1 MHLRSLPTMERISV
15 PVRRHPEHYFVVQRS
30 VRLIAIILY
39 QGYNTLKQGLFHI
52 KAVTALLRE
61 SHTLNKAVTAVFTS
75 KAAARYKA
83 VIVLRHTTALLRDPY
98 CKRLCLVFKADDRS
112 LVVLVDWVDFEVDER
127 TCEPL
132 KVIFEAARNCSQ
144 RSCGSCVWLVL
155 LLRASRTNL
164 VFNCDILNFL
174 AFSLY
179 QACCSNLF
187 VQRALGVL

>member
-39 QGYNTLKQGLFHI
+39 QGYNTLKQGLFLI

-98 CKRLCLVFKADDRS
+98 CTSKLVYQVPWYY
-112 LVVLVDWVDFEVDER
+112 LVVYGMVQQCS
-127 TCEPL
+127 TCDMFYP
-132 KVIFEAARNCSQ
+132 R
-144 RSCGSCVWLVL
+144 
-155 LLRASRTNL
+155 RAGNVSAQHT
-164 VFNCDILNFL
+164 
-174 AFSLY
+174 
-179 QACCSNLF
+179 
-187 VQRALGVL
+187 

>member
-39 QGYNTLKQGLFHI
+39 QGYNTLKQGLFLI

-98 CKRLCLVFKADDRS
+98 CIFHTFFPR
-112 LVVLVDWVDFEVDER
+112 DF
-127 TCEPL
+127 C
-132 KVIFEAARNCSQ
+132 N
-144 RSCGSCVWLVL
+144 
-155 LLRASRTNL
+155 SRY
-164 VFNCDILNFL
+164 
-174 AFSLY
+174 AFHFY
-179 QACCSNLF
+179 LF
-187 VQRALGVL
+187 FSRYAKGPS

>member
-98 CKRLCLVFKADDRS
+98 CINNHIVGVVHKNHIMRMRLMYHAAYKVEFQPFKRLY
-112 LVVLVDWVDFEVDER
+112 
-127 TCEPL
+127 
-132 KVIFEAARNCSQ
+132 SQ
-144 RSCGSCVWLVL
+144 L
-155 LLRASRTNL
+155 T
-164 VFNCDILNFL
+164 FFNFL
-174 AFSLY
+174 F
-179 QACCSNLF
+179 
-187 VQRALGVL
+187 

>member
-39 QGYNTLKQGLFHI
+39 QGYNTLKQGLFLI

-98 CKRLCLVFKADDRS
+98 CRCKMPGILIINGVGSFPVILEQKRGLS
-112 LVVLVDWVDFEVDER
+112 QMR
-127 TCEPL
+127 T
-132 KVIFEAARNCSQ
+132 
-144 RSCGSCVWLVL
+144 
-155 LLRASRTNL
+155 
-164 VFNCDILNFL
+164 
-174 AFSLY
+174 
-179 QACCSNLF
+179 
-187 VQRALGVL
+187 

>member
-98 CKRLCLVFKADDRS
+98 CNAVSTRTRIVFPHHKYVADQQPTDRQFRYS
-112 LVVLVDWVDFEVDER
+112 NRPIRCSTQLNRYYGHYYEHHARRQHGQATRWSRMLNTIER
-127 TCEPL
+127 
-132 KVIFEAARNCSQ
+132 
-144 RSCGSCVWLVL
+144 
-155 LLRASRTNL
+155 
-164 VFNCDILNFL
+164 
-174 AFSLY
+174 
-179 QACCSNLF
+179 ACC
-187 VQRALGVL
+187 

>member
-39 QGYNTLKQGLFHI
+39 QGYNTLKQGLFLI

-98 CKRLCLVFKADDRS
+98 CILLFLGACTAGRRFFCSIILIVGDRICVS
-112 LVVLVDWVDFEVDER
+112 DFE
-127 TCEPL
+127 
-132 KVIFEAARNCSQ
+132 
-144 RSCGSCVWLVL
+144 RSEHMK
-155 LLRASRTNL
+155 
-164 VFNCDILNFL
+164 II
-174 AFSLY
+174 
-179 QACCSNLF
+179 
-187 VQRALGVL
+187 

>member
-39 QGYNTLKQGLFHI
+39 QGYNTLKQGLFLI

-98 CKRLCLVFKADDRS
+98 WTDETKDDQESRSNQTLFGNKYSETTGITYLYLFFWAISKNGYTRSVWSQKRVQSGIKSKMHSTNHAIGQKQIVPVF
-112 LVVLVDWVDFEVDER
+112 
-127 TCEPL
+127 
-132 KVIFEAARNCSQ
+132 Q
-144 RSCGSCVWLVL
+144 RL
-155 LLRASRTNL
+155 
-164 VFNCDILNFL
+164 
-174 AFSLY
+174 
-179 QACCSNLF
+179 
-187 VQRALGVL
+187 

>member
-39 QGYNTLKQGLFHI
+39 QGYNTLKQGLFLI

-83 VIVLRHTTALLRDPY
+83 VIVLRHTTALLRDPSFTPHHTPMKFPSP
-98 CKRLCLVFKADDRS
+98 C
-112 LVVLVDWVDFEVDER
+112 
-127 TCEPL
+127 
-132 KVIFEAARNCSQ
+132 
-144 RSCGSCVWLVL
+144 
-155 LLRASRTNL
+155 
-164 VFNCDILNFL
+164 L
-174 AFSLY
+174 AFR
-179 QACCSNLF
+179 QAITMHLA
-187 VQRALGVL
+187 VVYV